1 MPLSPSQRLDSFDDL
16 LLYRLSRLL
25 SVAGSTVVRLCEGTY
40 GITRREWR
48 IIGLLHGHEGMT
60 PSALAERVQLDRAR
74 TSRTISA
81 LVTKKLIERT
91 PAPGDRRGARLAL
104 TEAGRRLYE
113 ELMPQVVGINNQL
126 LEVLQEEEVQ
136 RLDEL
141 LNRLHQ
147 RSLLLSG
154 ALHPELPKANRHLGR
169 RARGRA

>member
-1 MPLSPSQRLDSFDDL
+1 MPLSSSQRLDSFDDL

-48 IIGLLHGHEGMT
+48 IIGLLHGQAGLT
-60 PSALAERVQLDRAR
+60 PSALADRVQLDRAR

-81 LVTKKLIERT
+81 LVAKKLIERT

-104 TEAGRRLYE
+104 TEAGRDLYE

-126 LEVLQEEEVQ
+126 LEALQEGEV
-136 RLDEL
+136 RLLDDL
-141 LNRLHQ
+141 LDRLQQ
-147 RSLLLSG
+147 RSQQLSG
-154 ALHPELPKANRHLGR
+154 MLHPELPKANRHLGR
-169 RARGRA
+169 RGRS